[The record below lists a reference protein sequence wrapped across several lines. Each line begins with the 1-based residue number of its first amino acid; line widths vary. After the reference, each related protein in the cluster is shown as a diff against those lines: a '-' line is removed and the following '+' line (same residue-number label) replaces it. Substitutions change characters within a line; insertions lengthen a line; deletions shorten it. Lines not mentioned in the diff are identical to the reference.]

1 VGGGLTARFW
11 VVRKLMPVTLDCSSG
26 RDHVGK
32 SSPKGCSRSAKPPR
46 TSQVATGT
54 KREHNCSLE
63 EIIRAKEIKSKNIDK
78 FLVDAIGIASIGHVT
93 FII

>member
-1 VGGGLTARFW
+1 
-11 VVRKLMPVTLDCSSG
+11 M
-26 RDHVGK
+26 
-32 SSPKGCSRSAKPPR
+32 
-46 TSQVATGT
+46 SQVATGT